1 MPAEHDEPLDPQ
13 LATAVAALR
22 NAPPGADLWPAI
34 ARRLEPRRPRG
45 TIVLPWPAALAAALV
60 LAALGAGGV
69 LLVRR
74 APVPASSSGPQ
85 TIAAAPGGMAPAIA
99 AGYSAADTT
108 LLKAI
113 GDLERAVRANVTQL
127 DPGAQTALQQSLA
140 LVDQA
145 IAQARTE
152 HRAAPD
158 DPAAARY
165 VTTMLRKKL
174 DVLQTI
180 SRLTA
185 NRS

>member
-1 MPAEHDEPLDPQ
+1 
-13 LATAVAALR
+13 
-22 NAPPGADLWPAI
+22 
-34 ARRLEPRRPRG
+34 
-45 TIVLPWPAALAAALV
+45 
-60 LAALGAGGV
+60 
-69 LLVRR
+69 
-74 APVPASSSGPQ
+74 
-85 TIAAAPGGMAPAIA
+85 MAPAIA

-158 DPAAARY
+158 DPTAARY

-174 DVLQTI
+174 EVLQTI

>member
-1 MPAEHDEPLDPQ
+1 MPADHDELDPQ
-13 LATAVAALR
+13 LGTAVAALR
-22 NAPPGADLWPAI
+22 NTPPDGDLWPGI
-34 ARRLEPRRPRG
+34 SRRLHPRRPRG
-45 TIVLPWPAALAAALV
+45 TIVLPWPAALAAGLA

-74 APVPASSSGPQ
+74 SALPGSPSARQAV
-85 TIAAAPGGMAPAIA
+85 AAAPVGMAPAVA

-113 GDLERAVRANVTQL
+113 SDLERAVRANASQL
-127 DPGAQTALQQSLA
+127 DPGAQTALQQSLGV
-140 LVDQA
+140 VDQA
-145 IAQARTE
+145 IAQARAE

-158 DPAAARY
+158 DPVTARY
-165 VTTMLRKKL
+165 VTAMLRKKL

-180 SRLTA
+180 SQLTA